1 MLHPY
6 RNKLSGP
13 LLDRID
19 LHVEV
24 PRVPHKDLTD
34 INPAESSAT
43 IRQRVNRARK
53 IQQQRLASSG
63 LHANSQMQTRHIHK
77 FCKLDEKG
85 DQLLEQVT
93 DKLGLSARSFTR
105 ILKLARTIADLA
117 GEEQIQTLHLAEAI
131 QYRGVDRKLG

>member
-1 MLHPY
+1 MLHRY

-34 INPAESSAT
+34 IKPAESST
-43 IRQRVNRARK
+43 DIRQRVNRARK
-53 IQQQRLASSG
+53 IQQQRLTDSG
-63 LHANSQMQTRHIHK
+63 LHANSQMQARHIRK
-77 FCKLDEKG
+77 FCKLDKKG

-93 DKLGLSARSFTR
+93 DMLGLSARSFTR

-117 GEEQIQTLHLAEAI
+117 GVEQIETIHLAEAI
-131 QYRGVDRKLG
+131 QYRGQDRKLG

>member
-1 MLHPY
+1 
-6 RNKLSGP
+6 R
-13 LLDRID
+13 R
-19 LHVEV
+19 
-24 PRVPHKDLTD
+24 
-34 INPAESSAT
+34 
-43 IRQRVNRARK
+43 
-53 IQQQRLASSG
+53 
-63 LHANSQMQTRHIHK
+63 

-117 GEEQIQTLHLAEAI
+117 GVEQIETLHLAEAI